1 MKKIRKEIDAR
12 KSLSDQ
18 QKREYFD
25 YLNRLEKRFGL
36 NLSSIP
42 LDASVSEITQRH
54 HEINAQILYKFQIAE
69 SLIEIMKLHPEY
81 IPLNKISRHDSIED
95 IVDRFSFVELFEE
108 IHFFRLQKTEENI
121 VKTIDNN

>member
-1 MKKIRKEIDAR
+1 
-12 KSLSDQ
+12 
-18 QKREYFD
+18 
-25 YLNRLEKRFGL
+25 
-36 NLSSIP
+36 
-42 LDASVSEITQRH
+42 
-54 HEINAQILYKFQIAE
+54 
-69 SLIEIMKLHPEY
+69 MKLHPEY